1 MKRGTD
7 TGYFWS
13 EKFLDDP
20 DSVGEDFWDS
30 LGKKIPLG
38 RAGLPEDVGRAV
50 AITHT
55 IYKTIRLCSIA
66 DSGMCFSL
74 AVREISS

>member
-1 MKRGTD
+1 MKSGTD
-7 TGYFWS
+7 TGYFRS

-20 DSVGEDFWDS
+20 DAVGEDFWDS

-50 AITHT
+50 ALPSSDKASYITGIT
-55 IYKTIRLCSIA
+55 LFNAFCVDEWR
-66 DSGMCFSL
+66 
-74 AVREISS
+74 